1 MVLCRATTLQTHYR
15 TANGARVDLVLK
27 GAFGL
32 IPIEIKH
39 GQVARAR
46 ELRAIHD
53 FMDEH
58 GCRLGVVVNND
69 EEPRLYNPRV
79 MGMPAACL

>member
-1 MVLCRATTLQTHYR
+1 M
-15 TANGARVDLVLK
+15 
-27 GAFGL
+27 
-32 IPIEIKH
+32 IPIAIKH

-69 EEPRLYNPRV
+69 EEPQLYDPRV